1 MLTNASRFAS
11 IQRLTLKNMKPGG
24 GVLPNSCCQFR
35 LSILAACFVTG
46 CSSNNPTA
54 RALPSTVQAASAAN
68 STTNTLRATGT
79 IQALQA
85 YSIRVPQISGLS
97 SRVTLTHLIPN
108 GSKVIKDQVLAEFD
122 STTILDQAI
131 ETEAKVSEAGHQL
144 EEKQAQFRSDRAKRE
159 SLTSE
164 ARAELQKAQLQ
175 LRKGPVLSEI
185 ERLKNEAKAS
195 SATERVASLEKASAF
210 RAKAEEAAL
219 KGLELKRE
227 RQKVALERLRL
238 NLERLVIHSPQDGM
252 VALER
257 VFRSGSMGPAQEGDQ
272 MNQGQPV
279 LRLFKPDRMIVDAA
293 VNESDV
299 SVLQPGVAAKL
310 YLDAYP
316 GVEFNAEMLTAS
328 PIAVAGLDTPV
339 RSFAARF
346 RVLSEDPRL
355 LPDLSAAL
363 EIKRAAPV
371 ATLPKPVATPKE
383 VKP

>member
-1 MLTNASRFAS
+1 MP
-11 IQRLTLKNMKPGG
+11 K
-24 GVLPNSCCQFR
+24 SCCQFG
-35 LSILAACFVTG
+35 LSIFAACFVTG
-46 CSSNNPTA
+46 CSSNTPPA
-54 RALPSTVQAASAAN
+54 RAHSATVQAAGTAN
-68 STTNTLRATGT
+68 STTSTLRATGT

-97 SRVTLTHLIPN
+97 SRVTLTYLVPN

-122 STTILDQAI
+122 RTTILDQAI
-131 ETEAKVSEAGHQL
+131 ETEAKVAEAGHQL

-185 ERLKNEAKAS
+185 ERLKNEAKAR

-257 VFRSGSMGPAQEGDQ
+257 IFRSGSMGPAQEGDQ

-279 LRLFKPDRMIVDAA
+279 LRLFNPDRMIVDAA

-371 ATLPKPVATPKE
+371 AIPAKPVATPKE